1 MRWADVYVPH
11 VSPASMSPASMR
23 RCPRALSPRLGQR
36 AQSVEQDGSLVRE
49 RHGGQGTWSERA
61 TSRRLGRLL
70 SRRGGSAV
78 VVHARLHWSWAK
90 RAVLPGQTWEILS
103 QHVSVAETVKPR
115 ECTSSDCGRTP
126 MTQK

>member
-70 SRRGGSAV
+70 SRRGCCAV
-78 VVHARLHWSWAK
+78 VAHARLHWSWANPDPK
-90 RAVLPGQTWEILS
+90 IAWASNNNCNASDGL
-103 QHVSVAETVKPR
+103 PR
-115 ECTSSDCGRTP
+115 EPKERTYP
-126 MTQK
+126 